1 MRTSPSGPTRD
12 DVHVVARLYLGS
24 HSQSHTQSTVHRSR
38 LHIT

>member
-24 HSQSHTQSTVHRSR
+24 HSQPTVHRSR